1 MYKGCSFMKKNKFI
15 LLLLGIIF
23 IWFIF
28 PLKANADIGP
38 KPSIIINFNGLE
50 GETYYVTLLSSTK
63 TTGPYSALNDNTKSY
78 AHYQEGDDDY
88 EIFQAFAKYQD
99 SDSYY
104 FLQYL
109 QNSSETQTF
118 SWTYYPP
125 AEFKILIYFPETYS
139 FIKSDSIYKR
149 YAFDSYFTAEVS
161 GTSITAKT
169 SYDYSNELIS
179 LVVRILLTILI
190 EVAIGFLFGF
200 RERPLIKFI
209 IIVNAVTQIALNVA
223 LNIINYKSGAMA
235 FVIFYILFEII
246 IFIIESTLYNRYFK
260 KNSKKEF
267 SKYKPTVYALIA
279 NSVSFALGLGLA
291 YWIPGIF

>member
-63 TTGPYSALNDNTKSY
+63 TTGPYSALNDNNKSY

-161 GTSITAKT
+161 GTSITCLLYT
-169 SYDYSNELIS
+169 SRC
-179 LVVRILLTILI
+179 V
-190 EVAIGFLFGF
+190 
-200 RERPLIKFI
+200 
-209 IIVNAVTQIALNVA
+209 
-223 LNIINYKSGAMA
+223 
-235 FVIFYILFEII
+235 
-246 IFIIESTLYNRYFK
+246 
-260 KNSKKEF
+260 
-267 SKYKPTVYALIA
+267 
-279 NSVSFALGLGLA
+279 
-291 YWIPGIF
+291 